1 MSNHPNLL
9 KIIITSKQKKKKRT
23 EQSIHDLIKSKEK
36 KKGRGNWNYNIY
48 IYLVILSFNNH
59 TFPLRAFLSRILKFL
74 AFNTSKIYYIY
85 YTIPL

>member
-36 KKGRGNWNYNIY
+36 KKDEATGTIIY
-48 IYLVILSFNNH
+48 IYIYIFGHFCHLIITLSHLEHSYQEF
-59 TFPLRAFLSRILKFL
+59 
-74 AFNTSKIYYIY
+74 
-85 YTIPL
+85 